1 MVSPNYLYS
10 VSLMDN
16 KTKIKGNIDCANK
29 IAEIT
34 KMYLRQGLNLYDA
47 QEKLKNTLLEKFGED
62 WYERSCEAV
71 NFIIEN
77 EYANAER
84 IALPAFDVRQYEKDR
99 KLNVMY

>member
-1 MVSPNYLYS
+1 MISPNYMCS

-16 KTKIKGNIDCANK
+16 KIKIMGNIDFANK

-34 KMYLRQGLNLYDA
+34 KIYLRQGLSLYDA
-47 QEKLKNTLLEKFGED
+47 QEKLKNTLLEKFGAN
-62 WYERSCEAV
+62 WYEKSGEAV
-71 NFIIEN
+71 NVIIEN

>member
-1 MVSPNYLYS
+1 MISPNYMCS

-16 KTKIKGNIDCANK
+16 KTKIMGNIDFANK

-34 KMYLRQGLNLYDA
+34 KIYLRQGLSLYDA
-47 QEKLKNTLLEKFGED
+47 QEKLKNTLLEKFGAN
-62 WYERSCEAV
+62 WYEKSGEAV

-84 IALPAFDVRQYEKDR
+84 IALLAFDVRQYEKDR

>member
-1 MVSPNYLYS
+1 MISPNYMCS

-16 KTKIKGNIDCANK
+16 KTKIMGNIDFANK

-34 KMYLRQGLNLYDA
+34 KIYLRQGLSLYDA
-47 QEKLKNTLLEKFGED
+47 QEKLKNTLLEKFGAN
-62 WYERSCEAV
+62 WYEKSGEAV

-84 IALPAFDVRQYEKDR
+84 MSL
-99 KLNVMY
+99 